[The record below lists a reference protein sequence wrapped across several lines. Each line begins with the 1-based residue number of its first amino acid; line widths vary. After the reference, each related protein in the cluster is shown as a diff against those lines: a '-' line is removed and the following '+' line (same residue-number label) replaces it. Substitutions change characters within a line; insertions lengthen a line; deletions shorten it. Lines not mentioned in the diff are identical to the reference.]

1 MDPHHYFLLRFLVF
15 TASIF
20 LLLFLPHSLEP
31 LKTFVVLILHCCCCF
46 HADPSRNLTQPNS
59 DALLSWRPGAFGVV
73 CAGVHKVT
81 GEVVA
86 VKQIPR
92 RLMSTPRL
100 QAEVDMLRM
109 AGQHKNVVGFRDLFS
124 DDNFYYIVMEFATGG
139 ELFDRLVT
147 KGAHSEHDAASLLR
161 EVVDAVAYLH
171 GHSIIHFDIKPENI
185 LLHDA
190 DTDDIDVRLV
200 DFGSAFVVG
209 ATGESGPKN
218 DSGTIAY
225 SAPEVLRGQSV
236 STAADM
242 WSLGVVLY
250 ILLSGFHPFDLEGG
264 ANDADVRRKVLARE
278 LTFESAHWSGKEGAV
293 DLINQL
299 LDSDPKRRPTAEAV
313 LAHPWM
319 QKTANLS
326 RRPMVHAAENLRGF
340 HRGRMQLKACLLAV
354 MSGLAS
360 PETYGHDPKSTV
372 GSRTGALKWMDQDR
386 RGRKKGYLSAADLDK
401 ALKMLGENLNDREIL
416 RMMQASTGHPGT
428 EHAPRVMYED
438 FMKLVPPL
446 CPSQVFKGGA
456 TIYTEGEIDRNFYLI
471 NQGEVLLEVEGV
483 SAKKRGRLWGR
494 STAQSERDGEDF
506 VVNLETLKRGSSF
519 GEAEL
524 LAAAE
529 AEEGLA
535 AAAAA
540 LKHRQNSQK
549 TERLKSMGRA
559 TAAKQQQQ
567 QPKEPAGMLVS
578 AAGVSSE
585 GVKPTAIAVEK
596 SLPARKRTPGEEY
609 GRGPARGGGVAR
621 AVRAVC
627 VSEEDCEVMAVPRHL
642 FANLLDEL
650 GGVRRKLEGQAKAR
664 AARGLN
670 RLIEENTLPGSR
682 EKLVPAS
689 TDVWPPPTPKG
700 GGGRDL
706 DAPDMS
712 GISGSSGMG
721 ETRRVSRRDA
731 PTVLLFREGSAA
743 VTLSDGTRMKVG
755 AGEVLVCG
763 VPRRGIPRI
772 TKVTSDTKAKVVEVP
787 LESFRKGG
795 LFSSPAALDAF
806 LRVLSVGFHDVS
818 E

>member
-1 MDPHHYFLLRFLVF
+1 MYRMVDSP
-15 TASIF
+15 IG
-20 LLLFLPHSLEP
+20 
-31 LKTFVVLILHCCCCF
+31 
-46 HADPSRNLTQPNS
+46 Q
-59 DALLSWRPGAFGVV
+59 GAFGVV

-340 HRGRMQLKACLLAV
+340 HRGRMRLKACLLAV

-494 STAQSERDGEDF
+494 STAGSERDGEDF

-567 QPKEPAGMLVS
+567 PKEPAGMLVS

-585 GVKPTAIAVEK
+585 VVKPTAIAVEK
-596 SLPARKRTPGEEY
+596 SLPARKRTPGEEH

-682 EKLVPAS
+682 ERLVAAS

>member
-1 MDPHHYFLLRFLVF
+1 
-15 TASIF
+15 
-20 LLLFLPHSLEP
+20 
-31 LKTFVVLILHCCCCF
+31 
-46 HADPSRNLTQPNS
+46 
-59 DALLSWRPGAFGVV
+59 PGAFGVV

-124 DDNFYYIVMEFATGG
+124 DNNYYYIVMEFATGG

-340 HRGRMQLKACLLAV
+340 HRGRMRLKACLLAV
-354 MSGLAS
+354 MSGLAG
-360 PETYGHDPKSTV
+360 PETYGHNPKSTV

-386 RGRKKGYLSAADLDK
+386 HGRKKGYLSAADLDK

-446 CPSQVFKGGA
+446 CPSQVFKVLYG
-456 TIYTEGEIDRNFYLI
+456 EGD
-471 NQGEVLLEVEGV
+471 
-483 SAKKRGRLWGR
+483 
-494 STAQSERDGEDF
+494 
-506 VVNLETLKRGSSF
+506 
-519 GEAEL
+519 
-524 LAAAE
+524 
-529 AEEGLA
+529 
-535 AAAAA
+535 
-540 LKHRQNSQK
+540 
-549 TERLKSMGRA
+549 
-559 TAAKQQQQ
+559 
-567 QPKEPAGMLVS
+567 
-578 AAGVSSE
+578 
-585 GVKPTAIAVEK
+585 
-596 SLPARKRTPGEEY
+596 
-609 GRGPARGGGVAR
+609 
-621 AVRAVC
+621 
-627 VSEEDCEVMAVPRHL
+627 
-642 FANLLDEL
+642 
-650 GGVRRKLEGQAKAR
+650 
-664 AARGLN
+664 
-670 RLIEENTLPGSR
+670 
-682 EKLVPAS
+682 
-689 TDVWPPPTPKG
+689 
-700 GGGRDL
+700 
-706 DAPDMS
+706 
-712 GISGSSGMG
+712 
-721 ETRRVSRRDA
+721 
-731 PTVLLFREGSAA
+731 
-743 VTLSDGTRMKVG
+743 
-755 AGEVLVCG
+755 
-763 VPRRGIPRI
+763 
-772 TKVTSDTKAKVVEVP
+772 
-787 LESFRKGG
+787 
-795 LFSSPAALDAF
+795 
-806 LRVLSVGFHDVS
+806 
-818 E
+818 

>member
-1 MDPHHYFLLRFLVF
+1 HPHQSSFFRGGFWRSGEAPVVASESSFGASSASHVRRRASTAAAAAAVSAKEEAASASSPSPYGGGAGAVAAAAAAAGVAALSLAGDEREETQGTSSTAPAAVARGGSTAALAGVAASLL
-15 TASIF
+15 
-20 LLLFLPHSLEP
+20 P
-31 LKTFVVLILHCCCCF
+31 K
-46 HADPSRNLTQPNS
+46 PSVAECGGQRRIQDMYRMVDSPIGQ
-59 DALLSWRPGAFGVV
+59 GAFGVV

-278 LTFESAHWSGKEGAV
+278 LTFESSHWSGKEGAV

-340 HRGRMQLKACLLAV
+340 HRGRMRLKACLLAV

-372 GSRTGALKWMDQDR
+372 GSRTGALKWMD
-386 RGRKKGYLSAADLDK
+386 
-401 ALKMLGENLNDREIL
+401 
-416 RMMQASTGHPGT
+416 
-428 EHAPRVMYED
+428 
-438 FMKLVPPL
+438 
-446 CPSQVFKGGA
+446 
-456 TIYTEGEIDRNFYLI
+456 
-471 NQGEVLLEVEGV
+471 
-483 SAKKRGRLWGR
+483 
-494 STAQSERDGEDF
+494 
-506 VVNLETLKRGSSF
+506 
-519 GEAEL
+519 
-524 LAAAE
+524 
-529 AEEGLA
+529 
-535 AAAAA
+535 
-540 LKHRQNSQK
+540 
-549 TERLKSMGRA
+549 
-559 TAAKQQQQ
+559 
-567 QPKEPAGMLVS
+567 
-578 AAGVSSE
+578 
-585 GVKPTAIAVEK
+585 
-596 SLPARKRTPGEEY
+596 
-609 GRGPARGGGVAR
+609 
-621 AVRAVC
+621 
-627 VSEEDCEVMAVPRHL
+627 
-642 FANLLDEL
+642 
-650 GGVRRKLEGQAKAR
+650 
-664 AARGLN
+664 
-670 RLIEENTLPGSR
+670 
-682 EKLVPAS
+682 
-689 TDVWPPPTPKG
+689 
-700 GGGRDL
+700 
-706 DAPDMS
+706 
-712 GISGSSGMG
+712 
-721 ETRRVSRRDA
+721 
-731 PTVLLFREGSAA
+731 
-743 VTLSDGTRMKVG
+743 
-755 AGEVLVCG
+755 
-763 VPRRGIPRI
+763 
-772 TKVTSDTKAKVVEVP
+772 
-787 LESFRKGG
+787 
-795 LFSSPAALDAF
+795 
-806 LRVLSVGFHDVS
+806 
-818 E
+818 